1 MYIRNPEILLLVV
14 SGNKLHVPT
23 NANSYFTPLRQTL
36 LTVLLCECFVVVVV
50 VVVVVPVR
58 KFLTCKIRRDSG
70 HKLSVSRAK

>member
-50 VVVVVPVR
+50 VVPVR
-58 KFLTCKIRRDSG
+58 NFLTWKNQERFWP
-70 HKLSVSRAK
+70 

>member
-23 NANSYFTPLRQTL
+23 NANSYFTPLRHIL

-50 VVVVVPVR
+50 PVR
-58 KFLTCKIRRDSG
+58 KFLTWKNQERFRP
-70 HKLSVSRAK
+70 

>member
-50 VVVVVPVR
+50 VPVR
-58 KFLTCKIRRDSG
+58 KFLTCKIRRDSS